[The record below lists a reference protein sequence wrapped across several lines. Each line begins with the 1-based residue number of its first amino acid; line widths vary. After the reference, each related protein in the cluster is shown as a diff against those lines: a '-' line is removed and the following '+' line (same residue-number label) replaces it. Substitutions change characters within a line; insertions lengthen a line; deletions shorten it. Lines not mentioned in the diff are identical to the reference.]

1 MEKEIV
7 QLNKLELRGWIYAA
21 LEGRLDEEGRARL
34 NTALL
39 ESAEARAYYFELLE
53 ICLTLRQIGQIKAFH
68 DLDVSGAAAPVAPPM
83 PQRPPERR
91 PVETAAPAAMPE
103 PEKAPP
109 ARVNRCLAAL
119 TGMSLVLTAGVSLY
133 FVHIGA
139 RPGPVRAGGGW
150 RGCPRFGGT
159 GAAPDWSGDGRC
171 CPAACG
177 LAEGTARLRF
187 AGGSEVIVTAPTEI
201 VLEESDRLLLRRGRL
216 TVFPGEEFVVRT
228 ATASVVD
235 YSRSEGED
243 FMSTVYGIT
252 AGAYGRTEV
261 HVLEGRADLRSGSDL
276 LRFEAHRLLE
286 AGEAAVADEHGRI
299 TQASFRG
306 ALYPMTLP
314 AEESFGVPGR
324 RVDVAGLATGG
335 SGFGQRQSNAAI
347 NPLSGESVTLEN
359 TWEVWIGQQ
368 GPVEGEMFHPVQTT
382 AFVDGVFVVGRGAGP
397 LTVSSTGVQTNRPVS
412 DGSYGMMIVTDHSW
426 TQKPWK
432 LGEGVY
438 GTERRPG
445 ILVHANAGITFDLA
459 ALRESL
465 TDVDPAG
472 FHAMCGI
479 PEIEPAASDGK
490 QVDAELRWVAG
501 REVFRQMIRHRQAGA
516 YEANVKLTPEDRFL
530 TLMCTSGT
538 DGSNV
543 GDWGVFGEPAI
554 ELEPSQKASMP

>member
-109 ARVNRCLAAL
+109 ARVNRWLAAL

-133 FVHIGA
+133 FVHIGGGQV
-139 RPGPVRAGGGW
+139 RPAAELAGVSQVRW
-150 RGCPRFGGT
+150 T
-159 GAAPDWSGDGRC
+159 GAAAELERGMELLPGPLR
-171 CPAACG
+171 

-187 AGGSEVIVTAPTEI
+187 AGGTRVIMQAPAEI
-201 VLEESDRLLLRRGRL
+201 VLEGSERLLLRRGRL
-216 TVFPGEEFVVRT
+216 TVFPEDDFGVRT
-228 ATASVVD
+228 AAASVVD

-335 SGFGQRQSNAAI
+335 SGFGQRRSNAAI

-397 LTVSSTGVQTNRPVS
+397 LTVSSTGVQMNRPVS

-465 TDVDPAG
+465 TDVEPAG

-490 QVDAELRWVAG
+490 QVDAELRVLVDG

>member
-68 DLDVSGAAAPVAPPM
+68 DLDVSGAAEPVAPPM

-133 FVHIGA
+133 FVHIGGGQV
-139 RPGPVRAGGGW
+139 RPAAELAGVSQVRW
-150 RGCPRFGGT
+150 T
-159 GAAPDWSGDGRC
+159 GAAAELERGMELLPGPLR
-171 CPAACG
+171 

-187 AGGSEVIVTAPTEI
+187 AGGTRVIMQAPAEI
-201 VLEESDRLLLRRGRL
+201 VLEGSERLLLRRGRL
-216 TVFPGEEFVVRT
+216 TVFPEDDFVVRT
-228 ATASVVD
+228 AAASVVD

-261 HVLEGRADLRSGSDL
+261 HVLEGRADLRSGSDP
-276 LRFEAHRLLE
+276 LRFEAHQLLE

-432 LGEGVY
+432 LGGGVY

-465 TDVDPAG
+465 TDVEPAG

-490 QVDAELRWVAG
+490 QVDAELRVLVDG